1 MPPKKPAQPAG
12 SKKTQEKKK
21 EKIIEV
27 KPTRVS
33 LSVVSVSCQANVP
46 LSHALSAVGLTL
58 MLTGANMSANKLHWP
73 LGTCQRYLT
82 V

>member
-12 SKKTQEKKK
+12 NKKTQEKKK

-33 LSVVSVSCQANVP
+33 LSVFSVSCQANVP
-46 LSHALSAVGLTL
+46 LSHAL
-58 MLTGANMSANKLHWP
+58 
-73 LGTCQRYLT
+73 
-82 V
+82 